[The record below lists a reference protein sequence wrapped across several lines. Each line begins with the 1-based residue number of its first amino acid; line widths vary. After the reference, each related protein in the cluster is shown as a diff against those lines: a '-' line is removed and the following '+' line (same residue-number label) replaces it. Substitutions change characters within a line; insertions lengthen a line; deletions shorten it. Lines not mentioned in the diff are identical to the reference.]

1 MRYGSPSTEGA
12 LQELLDQG
20 VDDVLI
26 VPMYPHYAMS
36 SYETAVVH
44 MMESVR
50 KLKPD
55 LKTTLLPPF
64 YQDPDYIAALVERAR
79 PALEDGNF
87 DKLVFSF
94 HGIPQRHLV
103 KGDPSHNHCMTTPD
117 CCNTC
122 HPAHATCY
130 RHQCAMT
137 VEKFVAAMG
146 IPKEKYMIT
155 FQSRLGREP
164 WLNPYTDQ
172 TLEQLAEDGNKR
184 VKVICAAFT
193 ADCLETLEEIA
204 QEGRE
209 IFPRSGRRRPGANPL
224 RQRAP
229 EIHRVLE
236 QESDRPGRTAPT
248 RPGTRHRLH
257 KSYGKQASFN
267 SAPLYMLEEIVIS
280 AREAL
285 AIGASIYLSAFS
297 VRHHRPADPQAL
309 PQACDVHLADWR
321 LPLSN
326 AGAQSTRRRNQRL
339 PTRQLSLRFRNSSRG
354 RWCCSISSSA
364 PPSSYACS
372 ASSPQAWPGVL
383 AGTAL
388 LIPQLGPTPTPQA
401 FSAATHGLSYTRRW
415 RFSAMRCSRS
425 SHWSPRC
432 S

>member
-1 MRYGSPSTEGA
+1 MTFRSTYIILTGSFIDPTGYIVGKNDKLRKLITQSRNIRPLKQSFGLTTRHSSSFSMHMSKQGVILLNLGSPDSTQVSDVRNYLREFLMDGRVLDAPYAIRWFLVNCLIIPKRPKQSAEAYASIWTDAGSPLILTSQAQQAALREHTDLPISLGMRYGNPSTESA

-20 VDDVLI
+20 VDDLLI

-44 MMESVR
+44 LMDSVR

-64 YQDPDYIAALVERAR
+64 YQEPGYIDSLVERSK
-79 PALEDGNF
+79 PSLEDGNY

-164 WLNPYTDQ
+164 WLQPYTDK
-172 TLEQLAEDGNKR
+172 TLEQLAEDGHKR
-184 VKVICAAFT
+184 VKVICASFT

-204 QEGRE
+204 EEGRE
-209 IFPRSGRRRPGANPL
+209 IFFEAGG
-224 RQRAP
+224 
-229 EIHRVLE
+229 EDLE
-236 QESDRPGRTAPT
+236 QIPCVNEHPRFIQFLSDQIKAW
-248 RPGTRHRLH
+248 
-257 KSYGKQASFN
+257 QA
-267 SAPLYMLEEIVIS
+267 
-280 AREAL
+280 
-285 AIGASIYLSAFS
+285 GAFS
-297 VRHHRPADPQAL
+297 TAHATPPAYVAK
-309 PQACDVHLADWR
+309 
-321 LPLSN
+321 
-326 AGAQSTRRRNQRL
+326 
-339 PTRQLSLRFRNSSRG
+339 
-354 RWCCSISSSA
+354 
-364 PPSSYACS
+364 
-372 ASSPQAWPGVL
+372 
-383 AGTAL
+383 
-388 LIPQLGPTPTPQA
+388 
-401 FSAATHGLSYTRRW
+401 
-415 RFSAMRCSRS
+415 
-425 SHWSPRC
+425 
-432 S
+432 